1 MKTLLLFA
9 ALAPL
14 AFGQFALAR
23 VDGDAERPVG
33 AVLDM
38 GTAYPAETRTVR
50 LRMRNVSLE
59 AVAVSTLGVHGT
71 GFELTAAPKLPIGL
85 PPQEA
90 FELSVT
96 FQAAP
101 TASYSAT
108 LETSGLSVLLTAAV
122 TPGVTPSVGPA
133 GLAFGTVEAGT
144 PVTKRVTIANLTDWE
159 LPVPP
164 LTVSGEA
171 FTIAHWISGA
181 TMLQPRDSIAV
192 ELRFA
197 PPGPGNWTG
206 SLAIGERQYP
216 LSGSAVGPP
225 LPRPGLTLDLAEARS
240 GQTGSVSVTFD
251 AASRTAGGGTI
262 TLTFEPLVNGATDP
276 AIQFGTIGRSL
287 PFSFAAG
294 DTGLPPVNFQ
304 TGTTAGTIAIAVEL
318 GGVTERK
325 TVTVPPAP
333 VNLGEVVAI
342 RSAGAIEV
350 RLTGFDNTRT
360 AGAIVYTFYD
370 AVGNA
375 LPAISV
381 DNSAE
386 FARYFAESGVGGA
399 FLLRAIFP
407 VSGDASQIVGFA
419 AQMTNSAGTTA
430 TGRIGF

>member
-1 MKTLLLFA
+1 MRTLVLLA
-9 ALAPL
+9 AMAPM
-14 AFGQFALAR
+14 AFGQFALYR
-23 VDGDAERPVG
+23 IDGDAERPAG

-38 GTAYPAETRTVR
+38 GTAYPAEARTIR
-50 LRMRNVSLE
+50 FRMANVSME
-59 AVAVSTLGVHGT
+59 AVAISTLRVHGT
-71 GFELTAAPKLPIGL
+71 GFELTAAPKLPVGL

-90 FELSVT
+90 FEFSVT
-96 FQAAP
+96 FQAVA
-101 TASYSAT
+101 TASYSAI
-108 LETSGLSVLLTAAV
+108 LETSGPSALLIAAV

-144 PVTKRVTIANLTDWE
+144 PVTKRVTIANLTGWE

-164 LTVSGEA
+164 LTVSGDA
-171 FTIAHWISGA
+171 FTIAQGIPGA

-225 LPRPGLTLDLAEARS
+225 LPRPTLTLDLAEARS
-240 GQTGSVSVTFD
+240 GETGSVSVTFD

-262 TLTFEPLVNGATDP
+262 TLTFEPLAKGATDP
-276 AIQFGTIGRSL
+276 AIQLEGIGRSL

-294 DTGLPPVNFQ
+294 ETALPPVNFR

-325 TVTVPPAP
+325 TVVVPPAP
-333 VNLGEVVAI
+333 VNLGEAAAV

-360 AGAIVYTFYD
+360 GGAIVYTFYD
-370 AVGNA
+370 TVGNA

-381 DNSAE
+381 DNTAD
-386 FARYFAESGVGGA
+386 FARYFAESDAGGA
-399 FLLRAIFP
+399 FVLRSVFP
-407 VSGDASQIVGFA
+407 VSGDASQIVEFA
-419 AQMTNSAGTTA
+419 AQMSNSAGSTA
-430 TGRIGF
+430 TGRIRF